1 LTTADTGRDPAD
13 RIAAALESV
22 IDGLVRRDWALIC
35 AESCTGG
42 WVAKVCTD
50 RPGSSRW
57 FDRGLVTYSNEAKQ
71 ELLGVAPTILAAA
84 GAVSQPCAE
93 AMAEGARGG
102 RDDRVSVAVT
112 GIAGPEGG
120 SAEKP
125 VGLVWFAWALPQQTL
140 TSEAVHLTGDREAIR
155 LGSVAHA
162 LDGLARRL
170 AA

>member
-1 LTTADTGRDPAD
+1 MTPSDTGCDPAD

-22 IDGLVRRDWALIC
+22 IDGLVCRDWALIC

-71 ELLGVAPTILAAA
+71 ALLGVAPTVLAEA

-93 AMAEGARGG
+93 AMAEGARAG
-102 RDDRVSVAVT
+102 RDDRVSLAVT

-125 VGLVWFAWALPQQTL
+125 VGLVWFAWALPQRAVA
-140 TSEAVHLTGDREAIR
+140 SEAVHLTGDREAIR

-162 LDGLARRL
+162 LDGLGRRL